1 MSIFELIAIWE
12 YWLRWMHM
20 IDLSPKNDIDKIKN
34 EKVGVKYMPHLLTF
48 FILPY

>member
-1 MSIFELIAIWE
+1 
-12 YWLRWMHM
+12 MHI
-20 IDLSPKNDIDKIKN
+20 IDSSPENNVDEVKN